1 MLASPLLVNVA
12 ISSELSSSNLMF
24 YGAGAANSFFFF
36 NLLML
41 DVELKREEI
50 LEKLQASQA
59 EAQKVMDVIENP
71 DVIAALRQDKLQNLQ
86 FLKDNYGV
94 CIQRISCYKTD
105 GETGIE
111 LRHQGQCDHFRT
123 FDDDSNTELSF
134 TDGLP

>member
-1 MLASPLLVNVA
+1 
-12 ISSELSSSNLMF
+12 MF
-24 YGAGAANSFFFF
+24 SGAGAANSFFFF

-94 CIQRISCYKTD
+94 CIQKISCYETGGK
-105 GETGIE
+105 TGIE
-111 LRHQGQCDHFRT
+111 LRHQGQCDHFGT
-123 FDDDSNTELSF
+123 FDGDSNMELSF